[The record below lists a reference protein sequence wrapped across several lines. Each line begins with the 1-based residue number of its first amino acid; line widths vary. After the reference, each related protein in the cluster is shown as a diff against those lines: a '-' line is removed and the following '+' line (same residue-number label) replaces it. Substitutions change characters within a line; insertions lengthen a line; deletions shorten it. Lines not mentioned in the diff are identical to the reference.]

1 MNVTQEEK
9 LAIIKKFGS
18 DEKDT
23 GSSKVQIA
31 IFTERIIRLTEHLKS
46 HKKDHSTRNG
56 LLKLV
61 GKRRNLLDYMMK
73 HDLEGYRQLIKDL
86 NIRK

>member
-46 HKKDHSTRNG
+46 HKKDHSTRTG